1 MSSAPLMRHQRV
13 CPPLIFRKPALRSSS
28 STFLMDS
35 ARRLDTGADLSAR
48 RSLSGAERQG
58 TGESRQ
64 DFNSPVAPRS
74 SGKFPPFAPSLRF
87 ARQGAA
93 GCACFNVVD
102 GYHTRPPHITV
113 LGHMSLACSL
123 SIAVL
128 VFGSI
133 ARTYKTIHTKNHT
146 H

>member
-1 MSSAPLMRHQRV
+1 MIMRHQRV
-13 CPPLIFRKPALRSSS
+13 RPPLIFRKPALRSSS
-28 STFLMDS
+28 GSSTFLVDS
-35 ARRLDTGADLSAR
+35 ARRLDTGADLSAHR
-48 RSLSGAERQG
+48 FVSGAERQG

-123 SIAVL
+123 FIAVL

-133 ARTYKTIHTKNHT
+133 AYIPIKTIRTNLRE
-146 H
+146 